1 MIINSI
7 KPINDKYMVVY
18 FDDGFLFKAKNSEIN
33 RLGLQV
39 DMDVDDDL
47 YERIYNEFGIRRCRF
62 KAVDILSKSDK
73 TVKELSRKL
82 LDSFFAQSVVESVIK
97 QLKALH
103 YIDDERVATNYIE
116 MNMSK
121 KSRKAIKLKLT
132 EKGVDS
138 LLTDNLLEELY
149 DGDSELN
156 IARKYLR
163 KYSDINFFDDV
174 KNRKKVYAALYN
186 KGIGIKTTT
195 QAIEEKIRKL
205 EDNFNNPL

>member
-97 QLKALH
+97 QLMELH
-103 YIDDERVATNYIE
+103 YIDDERVASNYIE
-116 MNMSK
+116 LNMSK

-138 LLTDNLLEELY
+138 QLIDNLLDELY

-163 KYSDINFFDDV
+163 KYSDITFFDDI

-186 KGIGIKTTT
+186 KGIGNKTIT

-205 EDNFNNPL
+205 EESF